1 MYKVVVCEVRSAGSE
16 CLISQSRV
24 EDEGG
29 KVHVD
34 CVLVVR
40 LAVGRIEVSAAS
52 TLAIRYTASSLRW
65 CGYHCSSIAG
75 SVDGGGGEELMA
87 SCLRKRAKLS
97 SARRRFV
104 SS

>member
-1 MYKVVVCEVRSAGSE
+1 MRIAIVVVCVAPFSRFSCGDLCSA
-16 CLISQSRV
+16 SRPARHW
-24 EDEGG
+24 D
-29 KVHVD
+29 
-34 CVLVVR
+34 
-40 LAVGRIEVSAAS
+40 
-52 TLAIRYTASSLRW
+52 
-65 CGYHCSSIAG
+65 YHCSSMAG